1 MIRVSQLRLVAGD
14 VAARRRT
21 GDGFARRTGLVAAG
35 QAAVKATQVVLSIA
49 LVRLLGPA
57 DWNATAFLLSIY
69 LAGTTIGTLNMQHG
83 LVFFLPRMHPE
94 QRSSLVLRTM
104 AVLLGMGALIWLA
117 LTAAAPALSGGRLSD
132 SSTVIWI
139 GAAIALELPSAC
151 VPMAM
156 IATDRFGRAAIWDL
170 AGTVLILVAT
180 IVPAASGAGTAGV
193 VAGLVAVG
201 AIRLVAGVWFVDRT
215 LTEDTST
222 TTTSDGR
229 RPVARHVLA
238 RQLVYS
244 IPLGVAVAV
253 AMLNRLV
260 DKWFIAAFR
269 SGDFGTYAVAAQEV
283 PLLAVLPYAGGA
295 AIVTSLVAAFRD
307 DDLALARTH
316 WLHLTVTMSAVVVP
330 MAIGLV
336 LVAPEVMRL
345 LFTDSM
351 VRGVVAFQLFTL
363 VTVHRVAEY
372 GLVLRAAGRTRDLML
387 VALCT
392 LSANF
397 VLAGFG
403 AWFWGMTG
411 ASTGTVIATG
421 IGWMLALHRIADTF
435 AIPVRDAFAW
445 RTWGS
450 WVAISGISAVAAQL
464 VVVPLP
470 LGLVGT
476 LVAKI
481 GVFAAGVGMGL
492 RRWRKSPT
500 SRLPAALVVPERS
513 ISEPT
518 RSSTGLVGT

>member
-330 MAIGLV
+330 MARAREAYATRWAALLAQTGPQPGAPMGLV
-336 LVAPEVMRL
+336 DFAWPCAAMPLDTAGSASRGDGAE
-345 LFTDSM
+345 LFTPD
-351 VRGVVAFQLFTL
+351 
-363 VTVHRVAEY
+363 RVAEM
-372 GLVLRAAGRTRDLML
+372 VLL
-387 VALCT
+387 
-392 LSANF
+392 
-397 VLAGFG
+397 
-403 AWFWGMTG
+403 
-411 ASTGTVIATG
+411 
-421 IGWMLALHRIADTF
+421 
-435 AIPVRDAFAW
+435 P
-445 RTWGS
+445 
-450 WVAISGISAVAAQL
+450 GISSAERRRALQSEV
-464 VVVPLP
+464 
-470 LGLVGT
+470 
-476 LVAKI
+476 
-481 GVFAAGVGMGL
+481 
-492 RRWRKSPT
+492 RRWHPD
-500 SRLPAALVVPERS
+500 L
-513 ISEPT
+513 
-518 RSSTGLVGT
+518 G